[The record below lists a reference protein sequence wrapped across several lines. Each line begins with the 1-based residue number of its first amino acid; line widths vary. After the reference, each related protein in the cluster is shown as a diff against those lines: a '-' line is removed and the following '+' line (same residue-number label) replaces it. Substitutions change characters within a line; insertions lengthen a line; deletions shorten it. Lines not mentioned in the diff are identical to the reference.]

1 MNKNIGKPVGM
12 KIMAFAILLLTSM
25 IWGFAFVAQRV
36 GSESL
41 GAFSFNG
48 IRFALGAVSLIPV
61 ALLFEGEQLER
72 KKLKNTA
79 LVSLAAG
86 TVLFIASALQQFGI
100 EITQSAGRSGFI
112 TGLYTVL
119 VPIISF
125 VIYRQKNNIG
135 VWMGA
140 FVAVIG
146 LFLLSVNE
154 NFSVGVGDLVLLIGA
169 FFWAAHILVID
180 RFVNNISPLC
190 FSMMQ
195 FAVCAALNL
204 IAAFFF
210 EEITVA
216 AVKTALYP
224 LLYGGLCSVGIA
236 YTLQTIGQKYSD
248 PTFAAIIFS
257 TESVFSAIGG
267 ALILKEEM
275 LPRGYL
281 GCLLIFVGIILSQIT
296 FGKKKKVDS
305 QK

>member
-296 FGKKKKVDS
+296 FGKKKEKS
-305 QK
+305 

>member
-1 MNKNIGKPVGM
+1 
-12 KIMAFAILLLTSM
+12 MAFAILLLTSM